1 VPLRFD
7 VEVPLTEGGGEV
19 PVVLE
24 KLVDRV
30 HGAAA

>member
-7 VEVPLTEGGGEV
+7 VEVPLGKPGGEV
-19 PVVLE
+19 PIVLE